1 MTKKYD
7 KEFKL
12 QTIQMIQEEGKAVAQ
27 VAREL
32 GISENTLY
40 RWMSEY
46 KESGKQA
53 FPGRGQLKPE
63 DKALRDMQKRVRDLE
78 EENEILK
85 KAMHYFAKDRR

>member
-32 GISENTLY
+32 GISDNTLY
-40 RWMSEY
+40 RWMAEY
-46 KESGKQA
+46 KKDGAQA
-53 FPGRGQLKPE
+53 FP
-63 DKALRDMQKRVRDLE
+63 
-78 EENEILK
+78 
-85 KAMHYFAKDRR
+85 

>member
-32 GISENTLY
+32 GISDNTLY
-40 RWMSEY
+40 R
-46 KESGKQA
+46 
-53 FPGRGQLKPE
+53 
-63 DKALRDMQKRVRDLE
+63 
-78 EENEILK
+78 
-85 KAMHYFAKDRR
+85 

>member
-32 GISENTLY
+32 GN
-40 RWMSEY
+40 
-46 KESGKQA
+46 
-53 FPGRGQLKPE
+53 
-63 DKALRDMQKRVRDLE
+63 KRQYLVSLDARIQE
-78 EENEILK
+78 
-85 KAMHYFAKDRR
+85 RRCTSFSR